1 MLESTKIDPNFDFR
15 KLVQKTAGFS
25 GSDLK
30 EACRNA
36 SMLPLREY
44 LRSKGSDKKGALD
57 NMVLDRDE
65 VRPLRL
71 SDFFQH
77 EANEESSSHVIHEQ
91 ESKD

>member
-1 MLESTKIDPNFDFR
+1 MLGSTKIDPKFDYL

-44 LRSKGSDKKGALD
+44 LRGKGSDTKGALD
-57 NMVLDRDE
+57 NVVLDRDE
-65 VRPLRL
+65 IRPLRL
-71 SDFFQH
+71 TDFFQH
-77 EANEESSSHVIHEQ
+77 EANEESSSHVILEQ
-91 ESKD
+91 ETVD

>member
-1 MLESTKIDPNFDFR
+1 MLGTTKIDPNFDYQ

-44 LRSKGSDKKGALD
+44 LRGKGSDKKGALEG
-57 NMVLDRDE
+57 VILDRDE
-65 VRPLRL
+65 VRALRL

-77 EANEESSSHVIHEQ
+77 EANEESSSHVILEQ
-91 ESKD
+91 ESVD